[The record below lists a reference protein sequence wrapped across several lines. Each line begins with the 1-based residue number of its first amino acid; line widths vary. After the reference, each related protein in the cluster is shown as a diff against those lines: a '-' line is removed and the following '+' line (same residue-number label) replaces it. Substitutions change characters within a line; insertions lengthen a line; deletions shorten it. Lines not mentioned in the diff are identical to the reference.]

1 MKKLI
6 ALFVI
11 FSLISCEK
19 EGDVLSTNN
28 NSVGTNAV
36 ISHTGSFLPTSGISA
51 SGNINIYLE
60 NGMNILELKNVS
72 ISGGPDLKVY
82 LSKSDTP
89 NDFVNLGNYSN
100 GTNLYKIPSSVILSQ
115 YTHVLVH
122 CQQYNHLFAI
132 AQIKSK

>member
-11 FSLISCEK
+11 FSMISCEK
-19 EGDVLSTNN
+19 EGDVMPTNN
-28 NSVGTNAV
+28 NNVGTNAV

-51 SGNINIYLE
+51 SGNITIYLE
-60 NGMNILELKNVS
+60 NGMNVLELKNVS

-100 GTNLYKIPSSVILSQ
+100 GTTLYKIPSSVTLSQ
-115 YTHVLVH
+115 YSHVLVH

-132 AQIKSK
+132 AQLKSK